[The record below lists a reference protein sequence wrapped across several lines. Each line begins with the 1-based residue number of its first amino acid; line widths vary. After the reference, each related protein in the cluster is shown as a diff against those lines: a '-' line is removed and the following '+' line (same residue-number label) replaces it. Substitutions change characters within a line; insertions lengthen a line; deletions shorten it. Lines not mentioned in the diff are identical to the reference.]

1 MEHKTNDLSERLF
14 AFSVNIIRLVR
25 KLPKGKE
32 YDIVNYQLIKSAT
45 SCGANYEEAQG
56 AVSRP
61 DFANKIG
68 ISLKEIRECNYWIR
82 VIIDITPDNSL
93 WLPMRVESAE
103 LMNILGSIFSKTSK
117 QRAEHEKRLK
127 VKL

>member
-1 MEHKTNDLSERLF
+1 MEKKTNDLSERLF
-14 AFSVNIIRLVR
+14 SFAVNIIRLVR

-32 YDIVNYQLIKSAT
+32 YDIINFQLLKSST

-68 ISLKEIRECNYWIR
+68 ISLKEICECNYWIR
-82 VIIDITPDNSL
+82 VIIDITPDNSE
-93 WLPMRVESAE
+93 WLTMIDESKE
-103 LMNILGSIFSKTSK
+103 LMNIFGSIYSKTSK
-117 QRAEHEKRLK
+117 QRIEHE
-127 VKL
+127 